1 MVNALGAFFMREMCV
16 YCETWQPPGQQRSPK
31 MNKEQLQALL
41 DSTQKKLADQGRI
54 VDARLLEKER
64 QILERLK
71 ELENGKT

>member
-1 MVNALGAFFMREMCV
+1 
-16 YCETWQPPGQQRSPK
+16 